1 MKKLH
6 KLLIIF
12 FFCFNSF
19 AYSENIKKIDV
30 IGNERISSETIKMF
44 GNISEN
50 DLLDDNNINDIL
62 KKIYDTN
69 FFDDV
74 NVKFK
79 KQILTISVKESP
91 IIENLSIEGIKSD
104 SIKDL
109 IQKNLKLKSR
119 SSFNK
124 NLLKKDLDVI
134 QITLKNLGYYFVEIK
149 DIIEDLDEN
158 KINLTYKIDLGDKA
172 KIKKI
177 SFIGD
182 KVFKDNKL
190 KSIIV
195 SEEYKFWKFI
205 SGKKFLN
212 ESIVQLDQRL
222 LKNFYLNKGYYNVSI
237 NNYFAK
243 LIKDDEFELIY
254 NINANEKIYFD
265 KINLNLP
272 VDFNKENFTK
282 LNNVLINLKDK
293 PYSKLE
299 LEKIIDE
306 LENLSLLEEYE
317 SINVTVEEKVSENKL
332 SLNLNIFKD
341 NTFYV
346 NRINIFGNNVTNEH
360 VIRNQFL
367 IDEGDPYNEILYA
380 KSINELKRLNFF
392 KDVTG
397 EIIENDDDSKTINIS
412 VEEKPTGEIAL
423 GAGFGTSGTSFTFG
437 VRENNFLGNGI
448 ALDTSLLLSDN
459 SIKGKFS
466 VVNPNY
472 KNSDKTILYNI
483 QALEIDR
490 LSDYGYK
497 SNKVG
502 FSVGTNFEY
511 YDDFFLGI
519 GFDNNLEK
527 IETSTTASARQKSQ
541 AGNYWDTFLNLDFNY
556 DKRNQKFQTSS
567 GYYNFYNVKI
577 PVISESYSFI
587 NELNY
592 KYFLE
597 LYENNITTTAV
608 TLGTANSLNGNNVK
622 LSERLFIPGSKLR
635 GFETGKVG
643 PKDGNDFIGGNYIST
658 LNIVSSL
665 PQILQNY
672 QNLDFLI
679 FFDAANIWGVDYD
692 KSKNISGIRSSIGIG
707 LDWLTPV
714 GPLNFSLAQPVTKE
728 NTDITETFRFN
739 LGTTF

>member
-1 MKKLH
+1 MKKLY

-19 AYSENIKKIDV
+19 AYSEIVNKIDV
-30 IGNERISSETIKMF
+30 IGNERISSETIKTF
-44 GNISEN
+44 GNVSEN
-50 DLLDDNNINDIL
+50 DLLNDNDINDIL

-74 NVKFK
+74 NIKFENR
-79 KQILTISVKESP
+79 ILTISVKENP
-91 IIENLSIEGIKSD
+91 IIENLFLEGIKSNTT
-104 SIKDL
+104 KEL

-124 NLLKKDLDVI
+124 NLLKKDLEI
-134 QITLKNLGYYFVEIK
+134 MQIALKNLGYYFVDIK
-149 DIIEDLDEN
+149 DIIEYLDEN
-158 KINLTYKIDLGDKA
+158 KINLTYKIDLGKKA

-177 SFIGD
+177 SFIGE

-190 KSIIV
+190 KNIII

-282 LNNVLINLKDK
+282 LNKVLTNLKDK
-293 PYSKLE
+293 PYSRLE

-317 SINVTVEEKVSENKL
+317 SINVTVDEKILGNKL
-332 SLNLNIFKD
+332 NLNLNIFKD
-341 NTFYV
+341 NYSYV
-346 NRINIFGNNVTNEH
+346 SRINIFGNNVTNEH

-511 YDDFFLGI
+511 YDDLFLGI
-519 GFDNNLEK
+519 GVDNNLEK
-527 IETSTTASARQKSQ
+527 IETSSTASARQKSQ
-541 AGNYWDTFLNLDFNY
+541 SGNYWDTFLNLDLNY
-556 DKRNQKFQTSS
+556 DKRNQKFQTSK

-577 PVISESYSFI
+577 PVISDSYSFI

-597 LYENNITTTAV
+597 LYENNITTAAV
-608 TLGTANSLNGNNVK
+608 TLGSANSLNGNNVK
-622 LSERLFIPGSKLR
+622 LSERLFIPGNRLR

-643 PKDGNDFIGGNYIST
+643 PKDGDDFIGGNYIST
-658 LNIVSSL
+658 INIASSL
-665 PQILQNY
+665 PQLLQNS

-692 KSKNISGIRSSIGIG
+692 SSKDKSGIRSSIGLGI
-707 LDWLTPV
+707 DWLTPV
-714 GPLNFSLAQPVTKE
+714 GPLNFSLAQPITKE
-728 NTDITETFRFN
+728 STDITETFRFN